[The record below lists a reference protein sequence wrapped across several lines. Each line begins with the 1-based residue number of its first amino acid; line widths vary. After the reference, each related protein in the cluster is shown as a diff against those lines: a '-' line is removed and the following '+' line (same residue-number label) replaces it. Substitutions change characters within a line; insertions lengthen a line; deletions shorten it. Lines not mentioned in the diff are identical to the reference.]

1 MAEVK
6 GENYSERSMAIYK
19 ATFNGHNNPNEKLPV
34 QDVNGLS
41 SID

>member
-6 GENYSERSMAIYK
+6 GEKYSERSMAINK
-19 ATFNGHNNPNEKLPV
+19 VIFNGRNPNEKLPV
-34 QDVNGLS
+34 QDVNGLP

>member
-6 GENYSERSMAIYK
+6 GEKYSERSMAINK
-19 ATFNGHNNPNEKLPV
+19 VIFNGRNNPNEKLPV
-34 QDVNGLS
+34 QDVNGLL